1 MHPKHCSD
9 YPKSCKKR
17 NRILH
22 HISSFDR
29 QAEKNCKLMVL
40 WYFTCKNYYL
50 YAEEKSKFITQ
61 RSNLARFNARILPP
75 PFFLKAKLLYYW
87 GRSICQSVAESS

>member
-29 QAEKNCKLMVL
+29 QAEKDCKLMHGIMV
-40 WYFTCKNYYL
+40 FHM
-50 YAEEKSKFITQ
+50 Q
-61 RSNLARFNARILPP
+61 
-75 PFFLKAKLLYYW
+75 KLLFVCR
-87 GRSICQSVAESS
+87 GKIKIHHSKVQSCPV